1 MYKKQMTVQ
10 KVICLLTLV
19 ASVLAFVYSLGM
31 MTDLHDTL
39 SPAST
44 HVAWAKKQSDVKARY
59 EAMAAENATGETAV
73 EETSGK
79 SKGFTIPAEEDFG
92 FSILK
97 DMQPFNRDLLM
108 VSIGLILLACLLFLT
123 NTASRRKYYIANYIS
138 TGLCAA
144 ANVATAIW
152 AAIQVE
158 AFRVQYY
165 AMDHETLAKIM
176 TEKVMRSNKSYVYE
190 PSATWFNLY
199 YVVFAALL
207 LVSILL
213 IVNVIWKNQLMKEEK
228 RLIDE
233 GKAAAA

>member
-10 KVICLLTLV
+10 KVICLLALI

-44 HVAWAKKQSDVKARY
+44 HVTWVKKQLKITED
-59 EAMAAENATGETAV
+59 T
-73 EETSGK
+73 
-79 SKGFTIPAEEDFG
+79 DFG

-97 DMQPFNRDLLM
+97 DMQPFNRNLLM
-108 VSIGLILLACLLFLT
+108 VSIGLILFACLLFIT

-158 AFRVQYY
+158 TFRAQYI
-165 AMDHETLAKIM
+165 AMDHEVLAKIM

-190 PSATWFNLY
+190 PSEVWFNLY
-199 YVVFAALL
+199 YIVFAALL
-207 LVSILL
+207 LVSALL
-213 IVNVIWKNQLMKEEK
+213 IVNVIWKNWLMKDEK
-228 RLIDE
+228 RLIAE
-233 GKAAAA
+233 GKAVSA